1 MCVFLYI
8 VPADFTRLE
17 VTLDSYRLFSAE
29 AAEVCVIVTDITLL
43 ILLDNPVSTDG
54 LITDWP
60 KRKDMQINT
69 QLFTMCTVSTFGPQ
83 LCTPQQADTV

>member
-1 MCVFLYI
+1 MFLYI

-60 KRKDMQINT
+60 KRKDMINT